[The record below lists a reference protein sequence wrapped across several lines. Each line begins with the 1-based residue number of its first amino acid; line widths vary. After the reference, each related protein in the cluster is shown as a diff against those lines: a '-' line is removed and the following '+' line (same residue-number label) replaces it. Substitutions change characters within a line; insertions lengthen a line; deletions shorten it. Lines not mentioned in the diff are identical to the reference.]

1 MSLLTT
7 SEVATFLGVP
17 DSTPGLQEAVDQA
30 ESLIAGKLG
39 LETLEFATYSGEERT
54 FYYRSQQLIP
64 KHGPVREVISFEY
77 DDDDKLSDIVIG
89 PSGWSLRWD
98 EPFLR
103 DFDRAR
109 GFERFKSAVFTYSA
123 GWTDDEGQYPLPKQV
138 KEYVKAMSGLLLNNL
153 LASGVYDTKLGDM
166 TVKIQRE
173 TLENNLSVYENA
185 LRSHARPS
193 T

>member
-7 SEVATFLGVP
+7 SEVALFLGIP

-30 ESLIAGKLG
+30 ESLIAAKLG
-39 LETLEFATYSGEERT
+39 LETLELNTYTDEERT
-54 FYYRSQQLIP
+54 FHYRSQQLIT
-64 KHGPVREVISFEY
+64 KHGPIREVTAFEY
-77 DDDDKLSDIVIG
+77 DGDDKLSDIVVG
-89 PSGWSLRWD
+89 PTGWSLRWD

-103 DFDRAR
+103 DFDRAY
-109 GFERFKSAVFTYSA
+109 GFQRFKKAVLTYSA
-123 GWTDDEGQYPLPKQV
+123 GWTDDGGQYPLPRQV

-173 TLENNLSVYENA
+173 TLESNLSVYENA

>member
-7 SEVATFLGVP
+7 SEVATFLGIS

-30 ESLIAGKLG
+30 ESLIAAKLG
-39 LETLEFATYSGEERT
+39 LETLELNSYVDEERT
-54 FYYRSQQLIP
+54 FYYRSQQMVLS
-64 KHGPVREVISFEY
+64 HGPIREVTSFEY
-77 DDDDKLSDIVIG
+77 DGDDKLDDVVIG

-103 DFDRAR
+103 DFDRAH
-109 GFERFKSAVFTYSA
+109 GFERFKKAVVSYSA
-123 GWTDDEGQYPLPKQV
+123 GWTDDSGEYPLPAQV

-173 TLENNLSVYENA
+173 TLEKNLEVYENA